1 MQDSFKKKRLLTKR
15 ILPLTLVLVLIV
27 SIVAVAFGTFGAGAA
42 GVAQGETVY
51 FNLSKNSSWYT
62 NGNGTLYARFYS
74 GNTPVGNA
82 ACSMQATN
90 IYKATAPAAADSV
103 RLAVYFDGDFNKDIV
118 LALSA
123 PNRVFF
129 DNASTNWA
137 QPYVYNWKDANTNAG
152 AWPGKKMT
160 YIDGSSLYYYD
171 VTDPSFKYLIFNNN
185 SGSQT
190 PDLTVPGDPAYWNG
204 NGWTEVFTKSTS
216 KLDLSSKPSDANE
229 IYLDGSNLVLSRY
242 QYPNHNNLTTRQIY
256 VYNPNWTGNQVSVF
270 FDLSDPYQKYVT
282 MTKVTTDPN
291 SGKTLPAGYYKATV
305 PISAD
310 IKFFATN
317 QGIGGSNPTK
327 CPSDSTLNCY
337 KMGSGAEKWVRFADA
352 PKITATYFADK
363 KTTGESNSSAFWVDA
378 VYYDYLSD
386 TELNNGWLKPS
397 KVGTKYNASEYLT
410 PDDWYPFKRFNAYI
424 SSNTSGVT
432 YPLYFGNFCNTAGA
446 YPIMYDNGQN
456 NLYTRNGG
464 YAKEILKYKNFSYI
478 ADNSN
483 GFFINN
489 ATSSDYN
496 YSVQGLAR
504 NTLNSNGDIVFPN
517 GTKMPYFQQS
527 TVTQGYAESV
537 QSYFPFRHT
546 TNTSTGVTRYTFNS
560 KNATDNVFFKW
571 SNSKPASVNYGQG
584 TNYGVKDGLADFNYP
599 DYQNNKY
606 RGYGIF
612 PFNNKNNGNSNP
624 GNGNLDYGFGVR
636 MDMNFRVPK
645 NGTLDGTTGG
655 EAVKFSFTGD
665 DDLWVYLTPVNDD
678 GTINYSKSQ
687 LALDLGGAHKEASGN
702 INFKTMQSTVS
713 KGAVIKTDSNVNEKT
728 MLVQDVSNWGVDKVR
743 VWAWKEGQNGRFYS
757 PQRYYDGKA
766 VFSADQ
772 TVDNVKLGD
781 NDYFKLAKG
790 NWEAE
795 SPSGSDSKVSLQGHF
810 GRITYTDNPE
820 YTPIDESYRWRNTAT
835 NKTTSL
841 DTAKLGLTRATTT
854 LDPTKLYHMTVF
866 YMERGLIE
874 SNCSMEFTMTPA
886 QNDYK
891 VEKIVNTAD
900 VNTGVEEWVQQ
911 KDSFNF
917 TTRGTFGKS
926 SVNRTTSLTDK
937 QVKDYNNQFD
947 TNTNLQTS
955 ETGAVVSGTSTA
967 SNTEYTTTWSV
978 ADIDAGEYIAKS
990 ANGANSKS
998 TNKFVLKRK
1007 DGTNDSIHLKSTFV
1021 NTPVTDD
1028 VQISKQ
1034 IVEEDGSPSNK
1045 IVTFNYVMT
1054 LDLDGSGERYQEM
1067 PFPLDYT
1074 VGGHAAKMDNGGNFS
1089 FRSDQTVIVPNLPK
1103 NATFTVY
1110 EVPSAGFVAD
1120 QASFKGKVGT
1130 LKTVQFTNR
1139 VKPSTDKI
1147 VGCKK
1152 LNGSNYT
1159 GGMFTFKLEGLP
1171 APSGAAGYVDE
1182 SNAHF
1187 DPITQITNGAI
1198 EFKLVYKNT
1207 DVGRHRYKF
1216 YEDTSTLGAL
1226 KDDFYVT
1233 DSEWYVEV
1241 NVVSRD
1247 GELVVDSIDYFKPAY
1262 VQGATNSNG
1271 EPVLQVDID
1280 ETFAGEPLEEAEFKN
1295 DVVPGSITV
1304 VKTDNTGEYVDGI
1317 EFDLYKVSGK
1327 NAAIPAGATP
1337 FKTDVTSTK
1346 QDGTSYEKIQIG
1358 EDEVDY
1364 HGVARFADLPIY
1376 KDMSCSEAVNDPY
1389 QWYCLVE
1396 KYDGTDNQGYNANA
1410 TKMYFKFP
1418 TNGKYDFKAE
1428 YLNNILKQPQTSGD
1442 GMQIFKIVGLAII
1455 GFSVLAFGAYLVY
1468 VRTPKRGT
1476 RYIKK

>member
-1 MQDSFKKKRLLTKR
+1 MTKR
-15 ILPLTLVLVLIV
+15 ILPLTLVLVLLV

-74 GNTPVGNA
+74 GNTPVGDV

-90 IYKATAPAAADSV
+90 IYKAAAPAAADSV
-103 RLAVYFDGDFNKDIV
+103 KLAVYFDNGDTSKDIV
-118 LALSA
+118 LNIGGA
-123 PNRVFF
+123 NRVFF
-129 DNASTNWA
+129 DNASTNWPT
-137 QPYVYNWKDANTNAG
+137 PYVYNWKDANTNAG
-152 AWPGKKMT
+152 AWPGKKMSN
-160 YIDGSSLYYYD
+160 IMGSSLYYYD
-171 VTDPSFKYLIFNNN
+171 ITDPSYKYLIFNNN

-190 PDLTVPGDPAYWNG
+190 PDLTVPEDLAYWNG

-216 KLDLSSKPSDANE
+216 KLNLSSKSSYANE
-229 IYLDGSNLVLSRY
+229 IYLDGSNLVLSK
-242 QYPNHNNLTTRQIY
+242 YPYSSHENDSHIAKRQIY
-256 VYNPNWTGNQVSVF
+256 VYNPNWTSNNVSVF

-282 MTKVTTDPN
+282 MDKVTTYG
-291 SGKTLPAGYYKATV
+291 GKTLPAGYYSATV
-305 PISAD
+305 PVDAD

-327 CPSDSTLNCY
+327 CPDNEALNCY
-337 KMGSGAEKWVRFADA
+337 KMGSGAEQWVRFADA
-352 PKITATYFADK
+352 PKITASYFADK
-363 KTTGESNSSAFWVDA
+363 KTSGESNAKAFWVDA
-378 VYYDYLSD
+378 VYYDYMSD
-386 TELNNGWLKPS
+386 TEMRNGWMNPS
-397 KVGTKYNASEYLT
+397 KVGTKYNKDEYLT
-410 PDDWYPFKRFNAYI
+410 PDDWYPFKDFNTYI
-424 SSNTSGVT
+424 SNNTSGVT

-446 YPIMYDNGQN
+446 YPIMYDGGQN

-483 GFFINN
+483 GFFING

-504 NTLNSNGDIVFPN
+504 STLNTSGDVVFPN
-517 GTKMPYFQQS
+517 GTKMPYFSQS
-527 TVTQGYAESV
+527 TADAGYAKSV
-537 QSYFPFRHT
+537 QSYFPFRYT
-546 TNTSTGVTRYTFNS
+546 KNNTTGVTRYTFNS
-560 KNATDNVFFKW
+560 KDATDNVFFKW
-571 SNSKPASVNYGQG
+571 QSSKPASVNYGQG
-584 TNYGVKDGLADFNYP
+584 TTYGVKDGLADFNYP
-599 DYQNNKY
+599 DYQNNQY

-612 PFNNKNNGNSNP
+612 PFNNNSGKWFNNP
-624 GNGNLDYGFGVR
+624 GNGNLNYGFGVR
-636 MDMNFRVPK
+636 MDMNFRVPA

-728 MLVQDVSNWGVDKVR
+728 MLVADSKNWGLSNIR
-743 VWAWKEGQNGRFYS
+743 IWAWKEGQNGRWYY
-757 PQRYYDGKA
+757 PQRYYDNKA

-772 TVDNVKLGD
+772 TTDNVKLGD
-781 NDYFKLAKG
+781 NDYFKFAKG

-795 SPSGSDSKVSLQGHF
+795 SPTGSNSKVSLQGHF

-820 YTPIDESYRWRNTAT
+820 YTPIDESYRWRDTAT
-835 NKTTSL
+835 NKTTTLNRTSL
-841 DTAKLGLTRATTT
+841 GVSDK

-900 VNTGVEEWVQQ
+900 VNSGVADLMQE

-917 TTRGTFGKS
+917 TTSGTYGKS
-926 SVNRTTSLTDK
+926 GVNRTTQLSHH

-947 TNTNLQTS
+947 TDTNLQTR
-955 ETGAVVSGTSTA
+955 ETGAVLNGTNTT
-967 SNTEYTTTWSV
+967 SNTEYTTSWSV
-978 ADIDAGEYIAKS
+978 ADIDAGEYIAQS

-998 TNKFVLKRK
+998 TSTFVLKRK

-1054 LDLDGSGERYQEM
+1054 LDLDGSGGRYQEM
-1067 PFPLDYT
+1067 PLPLDYI
-1074 VGGHAAKMDNGGNFS
+1074 VGGHAAKMGADGSFS

-1103 NATFTVY
+1103 NATFHVY
-1110 EVPSAGFVAD
+1110 ELQAAGFAAD
-1120 QASFKGKVGT
+1120 QAEFSGTVGT

-1139 VKPSTDKI
+1139 VKPLNDKI

-1182 SNAHF
+1182 SNTHF

-1198 EFKLVYKNT
+1198 EFKLVYEGT

-1226 KDDFYVT
+1226 KDDFYIT

-1241 NVVSRD
+1241 NVISEN
-1247 GELVVDSIDYFKPAY
+1247 GQLIVDSIDYYKPAY

-1271 EPVLQVDID
+1271 EPVIQVDLA

-1317 EFDLYKVSGK
+1317 EFDLYKVSG
-1327 NAAIPAGATP
+1327 NGAAIPAGATP
-1337 FKTDVTSTK
+1337 FKTDVTSTR

-1376 KDMSCSEAVNDPY
+1376 KDMSCSQAVNDPY

-1396 KYDGTDNQGYNANA
+1396 KYDGKDNQGYNANA

-1455 GFSVLAFGAYLVY
+1455 GFAVLAFGAYLVY